1 MADKNRAAQPADYW
15 TGRFSP
21 ASLHN
26 AGGGMASYRR
36 CTQCG
41 GHAMEGALSAHAR
54 WCDREQALIR
64 AHAAAQA
71 QRFAVD
77 IVHPDGSAEHLV
89 REGGSS
95 IDAAN
100 DAMER
105 AGLGGVVRVRPLDCG
120 AAA

>member
-1 MADKNRAAQPADYW
+1 MANPRDTAEIRTLLA
-15 TGRFSP
+15 
-21 ASLHN
+21 
-26 AGGGMASYRR
+26 
-36 CTQCG
+36 
-41 GHAMEGALSAHAR
+41 
-54 WCDREQALIR
+54 R
-64 AHAAAQA
+64 AHAEAQA
-71 QRFAVD
+71 KRFAVD
-77 IVHPDGSAEHLV
+77 IVRPDGSAEHLV

>member
-1 MADKNRAAQPADYW
+1 MADHHQAANRRKSDGVRNLLA
-15 TGRFSP
+15 
-21 ASLHN
+21 
-26 AGGGMASYRR
+26 
-36 CTQCG
+36 
-41 GHAMEGALSAHAR
+41 
-54 WCDREQALIR
+54 R
-64 AHAAAQA
+64 AHGLAQA

-77 IVHPDGSAEHLV
+77 IVRPDGSAEHLV

-105 AGLGGVVRVRPLDCG
+105 AGLGGVVRVRPMDCG